1 LSIDDIARQTKISP
15 RYLKAI
21 EADNFDV
28 LPGSIFARNFIRQYA
43 ASIDL
48 DGTALT
54 ADLPSFDL
62 AAAPLP
68 VAPVS
73 YESSSGWDPRWNS
86 ALASFVWI
94 LLAGGAAVGAY
105 VYFNRPAR
113 VAPLAAAIAPQPAQ
127 TTAQPKQQLA
137 PVTPA
142 VAENSDSASPATPT
156 PGAPV
161 PATPAD
167 ASLPDNRPVRV
178 VISAHQDA
186 WIQVSA
192 DGKTVFT
199 GTLKPDDTKAFSADD
214 YVRVL
219 SGNAGGI
226 DISLNGKMID
236 SLGPAGQ
243 VRSVRLTAEGPQFPP
258 KSPPVSDPV

>member
-1 LSIDDIARQTKISP
+1 LSLEDIARQTKISE

-28 LPGSIFARNFIRQYA
+28 LPGLIFARNFVRQYA
-43 ASIDL
+43 ALIDL

-54 ADLPSFDL
+54 ADLPSYDI

-68 VAPVS
+68 EAPVRH
-73 YESSSGWDPRWNS
+73 ESRSDWDPRWNS
-86 ALASFVWI
+86 ALASFAWV

-105 VYFNRPAR
+105 LYFNRPAR
-113 VAPLAAAIAPQPAQ
+113 VPAHIA
-127 TTAQPKQQLA
+127 TTLPSPTTPHPKQELT

-142 VAENSDSASPATPT
+142 AAENAAAAN
-156 PGAPV
+156 PGAPQAV
-161 PATPAD
+161 AAESAPATATN
-167 ASLPDNRPVRV
+167 SPDTHAVRV
-178 VISAHQDA
+178 VITARQDA

-192 DGKTVFT
+192 DGETLFT
-199 GTLKPDDTKAFSADD
+199 GTLKSADTKSFSADN
-214 YVRVL
+214 YVKVL

-226 DISLNGKMID
+226 DISLNGKTLD
-236 SLGPAGQ
+236 PLGPAGQ

>member
-1 LSIDDIARQTKISP
+1 LSIEDVARQTKISQ

-21 EADNFDV
+21 EADKFDV
-28 LPGSIFARNFIRQYA
+28 LPGLIFARNFIRQYA
-43 ASIDL
+43 AAIDL

-54 ADLPSFDL
+54 ADFPPFDL

-68 VAPVS
+68 VAPIP

-86 ALASFVWI
+86 ALASFIWI

-113 VAPLAAAIAPQPAQ
+113 APLQAAATAPPAQTAPQP
-127 TTAQPKQQLA
+127 KQEPA
-137 PVTPA
+137 PVTSA
-142 VAENSDSASPATPT
+142 RAQNSDSARPATQA
-156 PGAPV
+156 PGAAE
-161 PATPAD
+161 PAAAAD
-167 ASLPDNRPVRV
+167 ANLPDNRPVRV

-199 GTLKPDDTKAFSADD
+199 GTLKPDDMKAFSADD
-214 YVRVL
+214 YVKVL

-226 DISLNGKMID
+226 DISLNGKMLD
-236 SLGPAGQ
+236 PLGPAGQ
-243 VRSVRLTAEGPQFPP
+243 VRTVRLTAEGPQFPP